1 MTKRALSILFATVL
15 AGLLVFAG
23 ACSTD
28 DESGSDSGP
37 STTTSTD
44 SDSGDSGSGASD
56 SGSSSALPPVTVDTA
71 DDVTLT
77 VGEFID
83 VVTLEADRATSS
95 DPSVLEATDAYSDG
109 SAEFNAGAEAKA
121 RGTAILSVF
130 DGDSLL
136 YEVNVTVTE

>member
-1 MTKRALSILFATVL
+1 MTRRPLSVLFATLL
-15 AGLLVFAG
+15 AGVLVLAG
-23 ACSTD
+23 ACSSD
-28 DESGSDSGP
+28 DDSGSDS
-37 STTTSTD
+37 D
-44 SDSGDSGSGASD
+44 
-56 SGSSSALPPVTVDTA
+56 SSSALPPVIVDTA

-121 RGTAILSVF
+121 PGTAILSVY

>member
-1 MTKRALSILFATVL
+1 MTGKPLSILFATLL
-15 AGLLVFAG
+15 AGVLGLAG
-23 ACSTD
+23 ACSSD
-28 DESGSDSGP
+28 DDSGSDSDP
-37 STTTSTD
+37 STTTIAD
-44 SDSGDSGSGASD
+44 SDAGDSVSDPD
-56 SGSSSALPPVTVDTA
+56 SGSSSALPPVIVDTA

-121 RGTAILSVF
+121 PGAAILSVY

>member
-1 MTKRALSILFATVL
+1 LSILFATLL
-15 AGLLVFAG
+15 AGVLVLAG
-23 ACSTD
+23 ACSSD
-28 DESGSDSGP
+28 DDSGSDSDS
-37 STTTSTD
+37 STTAIAD
-44 SDSGDSGSGASD
+44 SDAGDSGSDPD
-56 SGSSSALPPVTVDTA
+56 SGSSSALPPVIVDTA
-71 DDVTLT
+71 DDATLT

-83 VVTLEADRATSS
+83 VVTPEADRATSS

-121 RGTAILSVF
+121 PGTAILNVY

>member
-1 MTKRALSILFATVL
+1 MTKKALSILFAALL
-15 AGLLVFAG
+15 AGVLTLAG
-23 ACSTD
+23 ACSSD
-28 DESGSDSGP
+28 DDSGSDSDS
-37 STTTSTD
+37 STTTSSDSESGDAGSGD
-44 SDSGDSGSGASD
+44 SDST
-56 SGSSSALPPVTVDTA
+56 SALPPVIVDTA

-83 VVTLEADRATSS
+83 IVTLEADKATSS

-121 RGTAILSVF
+121 PGTAILSVY

>member
-1 MTKRALSILFATVL
+1 MTKKALSILFAAL
-15 AGLLVFAG
+15 IAGLLTLAG
-23 ACSTD
+23 ACSSD
-28 DESGSDSGP
+28 DDSGSDSDS
-37 STTTSTD
+37 STTTEAD
-44 SDSGDSGSGASD
+44 SD

-71 DDVTLT
+71 EDVTLT

-83 VVTLEADRATSS
+83 VVTLEADKATSS

-121 RGTAILSVF
+121 PGTAILSVY

>member
-1 MTKRALSILFATVL
+1 MIRRPSSILFATML
-15 AGLLVFAG
+15 AGVLVIAG
-23 ACSTD
+23 ACSSED
-28 DESGSDSGP
+28 DSGSDSDS
-37 STTTSTD
+37 STTAIAD
-44 SDSGDSGSGASD
+44 SDAGDSGSDPD

-71 DDVTLT
+71 DDVALT

-121 RGTAILSVF
+121 PGAAILSVY

>member
-1 MTKRALSILFATVL
+1 MKIVLTITFAAVL
-15 AGLLVFAG
+15 AFAG
-23 ACSTD
+23 ACSSD
-28 DESGSDSGP
+28 DASADSGS
-37 STTTSTD
+37 STTAAD
-44 SDSGDSGSGASD
+44 SDSGDSDGGST
-56 SGSSSALPPVTVDTA
+56 SALPPVIVDTA

-83 VVTLEADRATSS
+83 ITTLEADKATSS

-121 RGTAILSVF
+121 AGTAILSVY
-130 DGDSLL
+130 DGDSII